1 MKIIPLESAF
11 EFLTET
17 TAVYD
22 TYTAELMFPDT
33 FDITGEP
40 DNEFMYL
47 SLDESRMVETI
58 HFCEKGNEEVKV
70 SGSSMFLYDTRGI
83 YRELTILIC
92 KQLFTDN
99 ST

>member
-1 MKIIPLESAF
+1 MKIIPLNDAF

-17 TAVYD
+17 TAIYEA
-22 TYTAELMFPDT
+22 YTAELMFPDT

-58 HFCEKGNEEVKV
+58 HFCEKGNKEVKV
-70 SGSSMFLYDTRGI
+70 SGSSMFLYDTRGVC
-83 YRELTILIC
+83 RELIILVC
-92 KQLFTDN
+92 RQLT
-99 ST
+99 